1 LLVGQVKEE
10 FHEPRY
16 TWPILKV
23 LKMFTTSEDK
33 LDHDPAILDSLNLS
47 EFFFLHVGWGTKHA
61 TLLWE
66 ANNFS
71 RQHCKSGHLK
81 K

>member
-16 TWPILKV
+16 TWPILKI

-33 LDHDPAILDSLNLS
+33 IDHDPAILDSLNLS
-47 EFFFLHVGWGTKHA
+47 E
-61 TLLWE
+61 
-66 ANNFS
+66 
-71 RQHCKSGHLK
+71 
-81 K
+81 